1 VGNHGGELL
10 RPGSTKAEV
19 DGELDAWT
27 ARVREF
33 AARAY
38 TPEHQRIRVR
48 KEDKQAIA
56 AFHWRGAPDEQS
68 AEQAVREI
76 ARSAEQQG
84 FVVHWG
90 RKVLE
95 VRPPVAFDKGLG
107 IAALLRSEQLDAA
120 LYVGDD
126 TTDLDAF
133 RALRELVQEGVVDRA
148 ICAGVSSE
156 DGPPAIEED
165 ADVVVAGTEGV
176 RELLSA
182 LIAE

>member
-1 VGNHGGELL
+1 VRTLLGE
-10 RPGSTKAEV
+10 
-19 DGELDAWT
+19 
-27 ARVREF
+27 
-33 AARAY
+33 
-38 TPEHQRIRVR
+38 R
-48 KEDKQAIA
+48 KYA
-56 AFHWRGAPDEQS
+56 
-68 AEQAVREI
+68 
-76 ARSAEQQG
+76 
-84 FVVHWG
+84 
-90 RKVLE
+90 
-95 VRPPVAFDKGLG
+95 
-107 IAALLRSEQLDAA
+107 AA

-126 TTDLDAF
+126 TPDLDAF